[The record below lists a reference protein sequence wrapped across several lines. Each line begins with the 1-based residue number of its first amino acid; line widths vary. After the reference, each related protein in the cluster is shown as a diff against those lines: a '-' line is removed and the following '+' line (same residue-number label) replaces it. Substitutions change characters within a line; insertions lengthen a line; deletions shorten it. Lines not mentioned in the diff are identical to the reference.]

1 MRGDW
6 APAKVGHRAMRRFLG
21 QTALVVGGTGGA
33 LFAAGAVYFRS
44 RNASPIQ
51 HTEFPEAA
59 GKTFIVTGGTS
70 GIGEKRGER
79 RERVEKKP
87 LRRVKLV
94 PSMTCYKRDTFSSPC
109 RQGRREATCALW
121 RTRHR
126 RRPQRRTKGSAGR

>member
-1 MRGDW
+1 MRKIRLVETLPTKKLVTKKKGGRVKMRGDW

-59 GKTFIVTGGTS
+59 GKTFVVTGGTS
-70 GIGEKRGER
+70 GIGVQTRTRATRCGR
-79 RERVEKKP
+79 
-87 LRRVKLV
+87 L
-94 PSMTCYKRDTFSSPC
+94 C
-109 RQGRREATCALW
+109 GRRDA
-121 RTRHR
+121 
-126 RRPQRRTKGSAGR
+126 

>member
-6 APAKVGHRAMRRFLG
+6 APAKVGHRAMRRFIG

-59 GKTFIVTGGTS
+59 GKTFVVTGGTS
-70 GIGEKRGER
+70 GIGVQTWTRATRCGR
-79 RERVEKKP
+79 
-87 LRRVKLV
+87 L
-94 PSMTCYKRDTFSSPC
+94 C
-109 RQGRREATCALW
+109 GRRDA
-121 RTRHR
+121 
-126 RRPQRRTKGSAGR
+126 